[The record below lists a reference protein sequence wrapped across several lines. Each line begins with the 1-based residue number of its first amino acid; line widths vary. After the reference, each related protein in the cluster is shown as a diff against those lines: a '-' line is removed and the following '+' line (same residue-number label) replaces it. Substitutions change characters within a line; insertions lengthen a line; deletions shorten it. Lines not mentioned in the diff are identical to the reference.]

1 MLPLQQAYEAKD
13 AIIEYL
19 KATFNFKDKEVN
31 DAFYAF
37 IQNDKYGIAHEPYI
51 SLKTPLL
58 LPIAMAL
65 MLWTLFL
72 VIRFISISISLFRD

>member
-31 DAFYAF
+31 DAFMRLYKMTSMVLRMNH
-37 IQNDKYGIAHEPYI
+37 I
-51 SLKTPLL
+51 
-58 LPIAMAL
+58 
-65 MLWTLFL
+65 FL
-72 VIRFISISISLFRD
+72 

>member
-37 IQNDKYGIAHEPYI
+37 MQNDKYGIAHEPYI
-51 SLKTPLL
+51 SLKTPFTSADRKDQP
-58 LPIAMAL
+58 LP
-65 MLWTLFL
+65 FL
-72 VIRFISISISLFRD
+72 EDAHLDR

>member
-37 IQNDKYGIAHEPYI
+37 IQNDKYGIAHKPYI
-51 SLKTPLL
+51 SP
-58 LPIAMAL
+58 
-65 MLWTLFL
+65 
-72 VIRFISISISLFRD
+72 